1 MLRAASRLGDCPA
14 RPTVAATAVAPGS
27 PWARWPGGAVFPALF
42 LLTFVAPAIL
52 VPILV
57 LSMEAPAWAAPY
69 AVKLDYQ
76 AGPDCPGVDQFA
88 AGVQSRLGYDP
99 FSESASEKVLV
110 LITSHGDVL
119 NGRVEWRDRHG
130 DWAGEQGFPGG
141 GTDCRRLVHAMGFAL
156 AVQIQIL
163 AATRLELDDGALPL
177 PSPPART
184 PAPVEAPPS
193 AVASTVPPPPPPVAA
208 PSVAAPS
215 VTASPA
221 TAGSGPLFAVGAGGG
236 AALGMSSVPTWSGR
250 VFGSMGWTHLSVELA
265 AALSVP
271 DTTRRADGAGYTQQF
286 LFLAAAGCAAL
297 VRWSA
302 CLLSNVGQ
310 VRLNGEDIDRPT
322 SANVPLFEVG
332 LRAGTRQPLGR
343 HVFWQAHLDGL
354 ANLNR
359 WTATLDR
366 VAVWTAPR
374 FVASLGVEAGVWIP

>member
-1 MLRAASRLGDCPA
+1 MLRAASRLRNCPA
-14 RPTVAATAVAPGS
+14 RPTVATAAVSSRGPRGH
-27 PWARWPGGAVFPALF
+27 RPGGVSF
-42 LLTFVAPAIL
+42 LTSLSLLSLVASAM
-52 VPILV
+52 LV
-57 LSMEAPAWAAPY
+57 LVMEVPAWAAPY

-76 AGPDCPGVDQFA
+76 AGPDCPGVDQFV

-99 FSESASEKVLV
+99 FAENAPEKVLV
-110 LITSHGDVL
+110 LITSRGDAL

-177 PSPPART
+177 PSPPAQG
-184 PAPVEAPPS
+184 PAPVEPPLPV
-193 AVASTVPPPPPPVAA
+193 VASPLPPPPPPVAA
-208 PSVAAPS
+208 PPVATPSISAPSAAPG
-215 VTASPA
+215 APN
-221 TAGSGPLFAVGAGGG
+221 SGAVFALGAGGG
-236 AALGMSSVPTWSGR
+236 AALGMSSVPSWSGR
-250 VFGSMGWTHLSVELA
+250 VFGSAGWTHLSVELA

-271 DTTRRADGAGYTQQF
+271 DITRRADGAGYSQQF
-286 LFLAAAGCAAL
+286 LFLAAAGCARV

-310 VRLNGEDIDRPT
+310 VRLHGEDIDRPT
-322 SANVPLFEVG
+322 SANVPLVEVG
-332 LRAGTRQPLGR
+332 VRAGTRQPLGR

-359 WTATLDR
+359 WTATLDQ